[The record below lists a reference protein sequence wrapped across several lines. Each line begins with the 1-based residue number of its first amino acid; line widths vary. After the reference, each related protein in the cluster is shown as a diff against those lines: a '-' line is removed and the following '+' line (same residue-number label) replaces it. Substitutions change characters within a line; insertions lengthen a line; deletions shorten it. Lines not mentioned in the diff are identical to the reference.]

1 MELTTL
7 STGSRGNCYIIKS
20 NNGRFC
26 VLDCGIK
33 FKDITSSPEFS
44 GFKNCDFLFTT
55 HSHHDHNASLEDF
68 KLTGIEIL
76 SYENLVA
83 GKLIKVGQW
92 QIYPFVVEHNAL
104 NYGAIIYDTVENK
117 KMVYATDFIKM
128 PLIQGVDYWLYEINY
143 DEFTVDKLIE
153 TKDLEELHV
162 ANNVKYHNSLESA
175 IEYFSKL
182 KQKPKLL
189 VACHL
194 SNIGG
199 CDKNILQQMKPLVDK
214 VEIATKNKTIKF

>member
-1 MELTTL
+1 
-7 STGSRGNCYIIKS
+7 
-20 NNGRFC
+20 
-26 VLDCGIK
+26 
-33 FKDITSSPEFS
+33 
-44 GFKNCDFLFTT
+44 
-55 HSHHDHNASLEDF
+55 
-68 KLTGIEIL
+68 
-76 SYENLVA
+76 
-83 GKLIKVGQW
+83 
-92 QIYPFVVEHNAL
+92 
-104 NYGAIIYDTVENK
+104 
-117 KMVYATDFIKM
+117 MVYATDFVKM

-153 TKDLEELHV
+153 TKNLEELHV

-194 SNIGG
+194 SNISG
-199 CDKNILQQMKPLVDK
+199 CDKNILREMKPLVDR

>member
-1 MELTTL
+1 MTFCLLLTFI
-7 STGSRGNCYIIKS
+7 GDWK
-20 NNGRFC
+20 
-26 VLDCGIK
+26 
-33 FKDITSSPEFS
+33 
-44 GFKNCDFLFTT
+44 
-55 HSHHDHNASLEDF
+55 HHDHNASLEDF

-92 QIYPFVVEHNAL
+92 QIYPFTVEHNAL

-117 KMVYATDFIKM
+117 KMVYATDFVKM
-128 PLIQGVDYWLYEINY
+128 PLIQNVDYWLYEINY

-199 CDKNILQQMKPLVDK
+199 CDKNILREMQPLVDK